1 MFLFLFWAG
10 SADFREFVEL
20 YAMHRNMIISGERFC
35 RGTLERERK
44 KETLT
49 VFFFCGLPLTCPRCG
64 LYCLQGREVLLPMQC
79 GEGGMKKEI
88 ACWRRGCD
96 REGKKLSALKRS

>member
-1 MFLFLFWAG
+1 
-10 SADFREFVEL
+10 
-20 YAMHRNMIISGERFC
+20 MHRNMIISGERFC

-64 LYCLQGREVLLPMQC
+64 LYCLQGREVSCLC
-79 GEGGMKKEI
+79 NVERGGE
-88 ACWRRGCD
+88 
-96 REGKKLSALKRS
+96 KRDSMLEERV

>member
-1 MFLFLFWAG
+1 MFSFLFWSG
-10 SADFREFVEL
+10 STNLREFVEL
-20 YAMHRNMIISGERFC
+20 YAMHRYMIISGERFC

-79 GEGGMKKEI
+79 GEGGDE
-88 ACWRRGCD
+88 
-96 REGKKLSALKRS
+96 KRDSMLEERV